1 MKTDPGVAGC
11 KEQLQGFATVGR
23 VEGQTRNSRDS
34 LQPRAVQPG
43 CRAWAHSLRG
53 SYALPW
59 PLLVTFSDSLQLL
72 RLSPSLTSS
81 RKLFLISTPLS
92 LRTSLLEQNCHGSIS
107 ATHTGAAG
115 ALLLSLAHSIAKQRA
130 QGSHCNPAPSCSLL
144 SIHLGGAL
152 TSEGVL

>member
-1 MKTDPGVAGC
+1 M
-11 KEQLQGFATVGR
+11 QGLGSQS
-23 VEGQTRNSRDS
+23 E
-34 LQPRAVQPG
+34 
-43 CRAWAHSLRG
+43 G

-81 RKLFLISTPLS
+81 RKLFVISPPLS
-92 LRTSLLEQNCHGSIS
+92 LRTSLLEQNCYGSIS
-107 ATHTGAAG
+107 PTHTGAAG
-115 ALLLSLAHSIAKQRA
+115 ALLLSLAYSIAKQRA

-144 SIHLGGAL
+144 SIHLAGAL